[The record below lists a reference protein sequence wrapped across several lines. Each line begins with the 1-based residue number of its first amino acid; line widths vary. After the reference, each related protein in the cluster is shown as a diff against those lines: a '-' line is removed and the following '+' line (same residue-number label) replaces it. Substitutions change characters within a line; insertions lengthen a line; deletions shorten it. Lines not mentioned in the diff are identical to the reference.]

1 MPAAVIRYRVTCL
14 KSLTSVAPA
23 ISVATALTASVQ
35 KAIGEGYRSRMI
47 DADDLVEVLLA
58 IADRL
63 DPPVNDLVAV
73 GDACPKCG
81 VRAADKLVWDAD
93 EETVRCAGC
102 GTVYAP
108 GA

>member
-1 MPAAVIRYRVTCL
+1 MTNSNQPLVDAIRDV
-14 KSLTSVAPA
+14 
-23 ISVATALTASVQ
+23 TASVQ
-35 KAIGEGYRSRMI
+35 KAIADGYRSRMI

-63 DPPVNDLVAV
+63 DPPVTDLVAV

-102 GTVYAP
+102 GTVYSP
-108 GA
+108 GG